1 MAVSLLTLNALMK
14 GDVRARLR
22 VLGGL
27 LESSGYDVVCLQE
40 VMYRSHAV
48 LLRGLARS
56 YGYRA
61 WSGAVLLEGGLVVLS
76 RLPVGS
82 ARFVRYPMS
91 GPARP
96 EFIMRKGAQV
106 VQVTTADGPL
116 AVINTHL
123 SANRDGDWSPGA
135 RYTHVQRRELATLA
149 AVVSGVDASLPVVV
163 AGDLNVPRTAASL
176 AGFLTAAGL
185 RDTRADDTGPTYRPT
200 PRWPSPPAFDH
211 VLVRPGT
218 VAETRLVLRDPV
230 TLGDGWQAYLSD
242 HYGVAAE
249 LTLP

>member
-1 MAVSLLTLNALMK
+1 MSLLTLNALMK

-48 LLRGLARS
+48 LLRSLARS
-56 YGYRA
+56 YGHRA
-61 WSGAVLLEGGLVVLS
+61 WSGTVLLRGGLVVLS
-76 RLPVGS
+76 RLPIVS
-82 ARFVRYPMS
+82 ARFVRYPMT
-91 GPARP
+91 GPVRP

-106 VQVTTADGPL
+106 VQVTTAAGPL

-123 SANRDGDWSPGA
+123 SANRDGDWSREG

-149 AVVSGVDASLPVVV
+149 AVVSGVDAALPVVV
-163 AGDLNVPRTAASL
+163 AGDLNVPRTASSL
-176 AGFLTAAGL
+176 AGFLTDAGL
-185 RDTRADDTGPTYRPT
+185 EDTRAGDTEPTYRPT

-211 VLVRPGT
+211 VLVRPGLT
-218 VAETRLVLRDPV
+218 ASTRLVLQNPV
-230 TLGDGWQAYLSD
+230 TLGDGRQTYLSD
-242 HYGVAAE
+242 HYGLAAD
-249 LTLP
+249 LSF